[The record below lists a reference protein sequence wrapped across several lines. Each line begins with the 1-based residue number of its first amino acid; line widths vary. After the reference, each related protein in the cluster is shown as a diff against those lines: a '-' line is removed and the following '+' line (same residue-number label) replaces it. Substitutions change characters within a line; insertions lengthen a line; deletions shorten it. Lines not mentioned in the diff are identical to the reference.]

1 MKFLKRTLLFLLV
14 FVIIP
19 WIATVVLLKFTA
31 TPLIN
36 KLLTARVNAVAKVGK
51 VDVNWLLTQ
60 LVVENLNIEN
70 PPGFERGPMLSLK
83 RGEVNLSAD
92 SYFSFKPYLTVELQD
107 FYLHFIR
114 RNDNVTNLAVA
125 FGLPIK
131 RAKVNPIDFKLKKV
145 NAVFDIKTL
154 KEVDY
159 QITGIFQGMGND
171 ANFTLKGE
179 GDFSNREFPKT
190 TTDFVITNWHIKE
203 NPLLTQLLVM
213 VNPQWIT
220 NELILAKVEGT
231 VATDGPWVIFVKR
244 NTKAYTV
251 NNVLFAEVYKG
262 SKYNRI
268 TKELDLT
275 VALYLPYKMV
285 LKIGGTLNHPQ
296 VNIEKA
302 KIPTV
307 GNGFL
312 PTKGLKLPLPSN
324 GTLKTNP
331 LQEIKEKV
339 NKAIEQTKEELK
351 KNLEETLKE
360 ILGN

>member
-1 MKFLKRTLLFLLV
+1 MRFLKGLLIFLVV
-14 FVIIP
+14 FVILP
-19 WIATVVLLKFTA
+19 WIATVALLKFTA
-31 TPLIN
+31 TPLAN
-36 KLLTARVNAVAKVGK
+36 MLLTARVNAVAKVDK

-70 PPGFERGPMLSLK
+70 PPGFEPGPMLSLK

-125 FGLPIK
+125 FGLPVK
-131 RAKVNPIDFKLKKV
+131 RAKVNPVDFKLKKV

-154 KEVDY
+154 KGVDY

-171 ANFTLKGE
+171 ANFNLKGK

-190 TTDFVITNWHIKE
+190 TTDFVITNWHIKD
-203 NPLLTQLLVM
+203 NPLLAQLLAM
-213 VNPQWIT
+213 VNPQGET
-220 NELILAKVEGT
+220 KELTLTKVEGT

-275 VALYLPYKMV
+275 VALYLPYKVV
-285 LKIGGTLNHPQ
+285 LKIGGTLDHPQ

-302 KIPTV
+302 NLPAG

-312 PTKGLKLPLPSN
+312 PTEGLKLPLPSN
-324 GTLKTNP
+324 V
-331 LQEIKEKV
+331 KERV
-339 NKAIEQTKEELK
+339 NKTIEQTKEELK
-351 KNLEETLKE
+351 KNLEEALKGV
-360 ILGN
+360 LGN